1 MLCSLFHSFVFGVSI
16 QVRSCCSTVIK
27 PAEAGTY
34 CIYAYTYELIEI
46 IHHRRGHLNLQCIRQ
61 IYSISII
68 LIAIKIIII
77 INIIIIIIFTIIIAI
92 NNRLAP
98 EMVEDL
104 VTLKCNLH
112 LLREQPSV

>member
-1 MLCSLFHSFVFGVSI
+1 MKLY
-16 QVRSCCSTVIK
+16 VI
-27 PAEAGTY
+27 ADDTLI
-34 CIYAYTYELIEI
+34 CIVLSE
-46 IHHRRGHLNLQCIRQ
+46 IRQ

>member
-1 MLCSLFHSFVFGVSI
+1 MKSYI
-16 QVRSCCSTVIK
+16 I
-27 PAEAGTY
+27 AEDTLI
-34 CIYAYTYELIEI
+34 CIVLSEI
-46 IHHRRGHLNLQCIRQ
+46 CQ

-68 LIAIKIIII
+68 LIAIKII
-77 INIIIIIIFTIIIAI
+77 NMIIIIIFTIIIAI

>member
-1 MLCSLFHSFVFGVSI
+1 M
-16 QVRSCCSTVIK
+16 
-27 PAEAGTY
+27 
-34 CIYAYTYELIEI
+34 
-46 IHHRRGHLNLQCIRQ
+46 
-61 IYSISII
+61 
-68 LIAIKIIII
+68 AIKIIII

>member
-1 MLCSLFHSFVFGVSI
+1 MQYNAIPSNTMQYHASLIFAGGAYHCPVGSI
-16 QVRSCCSTVIK
+16 M
-27 PAEAGTY
+27 
-34 CIYAYTYELIEI
+34 
-46 IHHRRGHLNLQCIRQ
+46 
-61 IYSISII
+61 
-68 LIAIKIIII
+68 AIFIIIF
-77 INIIIIIIFTIIIAI
+77 INIIIIIIFTFIIAI

>member
-1 MLCSLFHSFVFGVSI
+1 MKSY
-16 QVRSCCSTVIK
+16 VI
-27 PAEAGTY
+27 AEDTLI
-34 CIYAYTYELIEI
+34 CIVLSE
-46 IHHRRGHLNLQCIRQ
+46 IRQ

-68 LIAIKIIII
+68 LIAIKIII

>member
-1 MLCSLFHSFVFGVSI
+1 MKSY
-16 QVRSCCSTVIK
+16 VI
-27 PAEAGTY
+27 AEDTLI
-34 CIYAYTYELIEI
+34 CIVLSE
-46 IHHRRGHLNLQCIRQ
+46 IRQ

-68 LIAIKIIII
+68 LIAIKII

-112 LLREQPSV
+112 LLRNQPSV

>member
-1 MLCSLFHSFVFGVSI
+1 MKSYI
-16 QVRSCCSTVIK
+16 I
-27 PAEAGTY
+27 AEDTLI
-34 CIYAYTYELIEI
+34 CIVLSE
-46 IHHRRGHLNLQCIRQ
+46 IRQ
-61 IYSISII
+61 IISII

-92 NNRLAP
+92 NKRLAP